1 MIRLYLSDNLCKSTG
16 SPPTGG
22 GPKGVS
28 MPKTPGAAV
37 GGSGPQT
44 VDCPLGAA
52 CPDGGKHQMGSGK
65 LKDHTERAQ
74 QAGKTGQ
81 TPGDES
87 TGQPTDKPGVPPSA
101 ANIGGVGSDQVSSA
115 QKVRKVNQVAGPL
128 KNRPGDQRLQGRDYY
143 VDQWQNWPYAN
154 STRPSLEEH
163 LKRNGFRAKD
173 IQEAHQEEGI
183 DQFEARKPTP
193 VGTKGGA
200 DKTQIDIPGQF
211 VNRAKSEHDKT
222 QEMSAAPEGMPPES
236 DSKKTQEVGYQTY
249 GAELGDEGH
258 KQFATGKSPIVG
270 HDENAPDTAQTLREF
285 PASAEEDTPNE
296 SEISQRK
303 TLIDPVF
310 NADPDKKRQ
319 KVPNPMVADESSV
332 PVDSKPMDH
341 YKLSQVARE
350 SGDEELAKFHEGMA
364 RKRTDGMGS
373 EDHKKLSEQLHA
385 EGMHDAAN
393 YHSGIHQRVQEDSGN
408 KASVPMMIT
417 KDQHQQ
423 LADLGH
429 SKEARNS
436 MKPEE
441 AHEILSEKKH
451 ESTMRDAHSEARTKA
466 TSDLEAAK
474 KQHESTKAAADK
486 IRSAN
491 EEKLKGYEAAK
502 KQHESAKAEGKK
514 VKPPKKPELEKEPK
528 VPERPELS
536 EPASDGDKLRHETHT
551 SKAKRLADMAES
563 HLKGNQNLSSGDRK
577 RLEHAH
583 KMATYHSNIGYTP
596 TSAHKKELGDVE
608 QAISGMGIKAN
619 HEEVAAAENAKK
631 TAEASKQA
639 EKDKAAADKQKAS
652 SEKQQAK
659 QEKEQQKLKPVAPKP
674 PQTDLDHAR
683 VADHQSRA
691 KKLRGNIESH
701 MAENAGM
708 SPEDK
713 TKHERILAELDKHE
727 NMDMLPTTDHQS
739 ELKELEKLAGAHG
752 KKAYEPDSP
761 DDSGGDSGPS
771 AMGMLRAGN
780 SMAAQS
786 AGAITSWNG
795 RAGAIPG
802 QLVSY
807 GVSGAASS
815 GHRLLKDK
823 KEEAPAGAE
832 SGSKA
837 SLDADKESRAKQ
849 APKPEEGSA
858 P

>member
-16 SPPTGG
+16 SPPSGG

-37 GGSGPQT
+37 GGSSPQS

-52 CPDGGKHQMGSGK
+52 CPDGGKHQLGSGK

-101 ANIGGVGSDQVSSA
+101 ANIGGVGSDQVKR
-115 QKVRKVNQVAGPL
+115 QPPKV
-128 KNRPGDQRLQGRDYY
+128 PG
-143 VDQWQNWPYAN
+143 
-154 STRPSLEEH
+154 
-163 LKRNGFRAKD
+163 
-173 IQEAHQEEGI
+173 
-183 DQFEARKPTP
+183 
-193 VGTKGGA
+193 
-200 DKTQIDIPGQF
+200 KTQIDIPGQF

-393 YHSGIHQRVQEDSGN
+393 YHAGIHQRVQEGSGN

-451 ESTMRDAHSEARTKA
+451 ESTMRDAHSEARAKA

-486 IRSAN
+486 IRAAN
-491 EEKLKGYEAAK
+491 EEKLKGYEEAK
-502 KQHESAKAEGKK
+502 KQHESAKTEGKK

-536 EPASDGDKLRHETHT
+536 EPENDGDKLRHETHT
-551 SKAKRLADMAES
+551 TKAKRLADMAES

-608 QAISGMGIKAN
+608 QAISGMGIKSS

-639 EKDKAAADKQKAS
+639 EKDRAASEKQKAS

-683 VADHQSRA
+683 IADHQSRA
-691 KKLRGNIESH
+691 KNLRANIESH
-701 MAENAGM
+701 MSGDAGM

-727 NMDMLPTTDHQS
+727 NMEMLPTNDHQS
-739 ELKELEKLAGAHG
+739 ELKELEKLSGKHG

-761 DDSGGDSGPS
+761 DDSSGGDSGPS

-780 SMAAQS
+780 AMAAQS

-807 GVSGAASS
+807 GVSGAASG
-815 GHRLLKDK
+815 GHRLLKEK
-823 KEEAPAGAE
+823 KEETPAGAE